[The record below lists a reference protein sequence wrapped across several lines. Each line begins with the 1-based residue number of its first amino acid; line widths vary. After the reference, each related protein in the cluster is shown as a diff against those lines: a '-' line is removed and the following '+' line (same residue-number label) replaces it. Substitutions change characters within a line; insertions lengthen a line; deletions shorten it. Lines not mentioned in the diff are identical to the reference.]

1 MLMTKGRIFSGMQ
14 PSGRFHLGNYMGA
27 LENWVRL
34 QHEYECFFSIV
45 DLHALTSSY
54 SDTSKLQE
62 NVMEMAIDWLKC
74 WSLTL
79 KKMSFLYNLMLKS
92 TRELALLL
100 GMSTPLSWLE
110 RVPTYKDKLQ
120 NWSAQGKDNNT
131 YGFLGYPVL
140 MAADIMLIKQPVFL

>member
-62 NVMEMAIDWLKC
+62 NVMEWRLTG
-74 WSLTL
+74 SVLVLTL

-92 TRELALLL
+92 TL
-100 GMSTPLSWLE
+100 
-110 RVPTYKDKLQ
+110 
-120 NWSAQGKDNNT
+120 N
-131 YGFLGYPVL
+131 
-140 MAADIMLIKQPVFL
+140 